1 MFLFKKAD
9 VKRTEQNVLKFFD
22 EDYKKLL
29 MMAGSNL
36 QSPVLSAAPASNNNR
51 NTQEDIFVKLVN
63 SRKILEAVNRSIKAC
78 SKESQIIIIDRIIN
92 GDELYRIM
100 PKLNISS
107 YGKFYKMQTVACNEF
122 ADAFEVQAEPYFK
135 RGENNLHVYEEAK
148 S

>member
-9 VKRTEQNVLKFFD
+9 AKKTEQNVLDFFD

-51 NTQEDIFVKLVN
+51 NTQEDRFVKLVN
-63 SRKILEAVNRSIKAC
+63 NRKILEAVNRSIKAC

>member
-51 NTQEDIFVKLVN
+51 NTQEDRFVKLVN

-78 SKESQIIIIDRIIN
+78 SKESQIIISNKIIN

>member
-9 VKRTEQNVLKFFD
+9 AKKTEQNVLDFFD

-51 NTQEDIFVKLVN
+51 NTQEDRFVKLVN

-78 SKESQIIIIDRIIN
+78 SKESQIIISDKIIN

>member
-9 VKRTEQNVLKFFD
+9 AKRTEQNVLKFFD

-36 QSPVLSAAPASNNNR
+36 QSPVLSAAPASNNNS
-51 NTQEDIFVKLVN
+51 NTQEDRFVKLVN

>member
-9 VKRTEQNVLKFFD
+9 AKRTEQNVLKFFD

-51 NTQEDIFVKLVN
+51 NTQEDRFVKLVN
-63 SRKILEAVNRSIKAC
+63 NRKILEAVNRSIKAC

>member
-51 NTQEDIFVKLVN
+51 NTQEDRFVKLVN

-78 SKESQIIIIDRIIN
+78 SKESQIIISDKIIN

-135 RGENNLHVYEEAK
+135 RDENNLHVYEEAK

>member
-9 VKRTEQNVLKFFD
+9 AKRTEQNVLKFFD

-51 NTQEDIFVKLVN
+51 NTQEDRFVKLVN

-135 RGENNLHVYEEAK
+135 RGENNLHVYEKAK